1 MVQSK
6 FSVKEPQAEFLSRY
20 KEFGYKDKS
29 MMLRAAIDHFKQKLE
44 SDQLKK
50 SADLYAELYG
60 QDEELEQLTE
70 SAMDGWPE

>member
-1 MVQSK
+1 MIQSK
-6 FSVKEPQAEFLSRY
+6 FSVKEPQAEFLSRH
-20 KEFGYKDKS
+20 KDFGFKDKS

-44 SDQLKK
+44 FEQLKE